1 VNFAL
6 FKELAQQYRYCPYS
20 LQAYHHVIKTAQ
32 ARRATM
38 SARDTRSLLE
48 KLKSLP
54 PQRQA
59 EVEDFV
65 DFFCSRDE
73 DRHLATV
80 AAKTSE
86 PAFAAIRDNNN
97 DAEYDRL

>member
-1 VNFAL
+1 
-6 FKELAQQYRYCPYS
+6 
-20 LQAYHHVIKTAQ
+20 
-32 ARRATM
+32 M

-65 DFFCSRDE
+65 DFLRSRDE
-73 DRHLATV
+73 DRHLVTAAT
-80 AAKTSE
+80 KTAE
-86 PAFAAIRDNNN
+86 PAFAQVWDNED